1 MINFIKK
8 MLDRSVQNIMS
19 FEDNHSSNKKKKKK
33 KKKKSTRYGK
43 WEGNL

>member
-8 MLDRSVQNIMS
+8 ILDRSIQNIMS
-19 FEDNHSSNKKKKKK
+19 FEDNRSLKKKKK
-33 KKKKSTRYGK
+33 KKKKSTRYGR

>member
-33 KKKKSTRYGK
+33 STRYGK

>member
-8 MLDRSVQNIMS
+8 ILDRSVQNIMS
-19 FEDNHSSNKKKKKK
+19 FEDNRSLKKKKKK
-33 KKKKSTRYGK
+33 KKKKSTRYGR